1 MTKQQLQRCPK
12 LSSDASDDLAEQSPA
27 PITVITVHTRETG
40 TESEP
45 FLYAGK
51 LQIQAE
57 P

>member
-1 MTKQQLQRCPK
+1 MTKQQLQSPK

-45 FLYAGK
+45 FLHAGK